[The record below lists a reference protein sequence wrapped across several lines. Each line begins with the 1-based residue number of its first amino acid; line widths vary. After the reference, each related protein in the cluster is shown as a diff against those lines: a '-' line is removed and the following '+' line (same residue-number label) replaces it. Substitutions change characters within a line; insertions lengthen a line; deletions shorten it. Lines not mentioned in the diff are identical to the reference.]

1 MDIDEVII
9 EDMAQAV
16 QIWRKK
22 GKKKRKYKNSK
33 GKHAY
38 NHNLHLYNL
47 GIMVDE
53 SVYKI
58 KN

>member
-33 GKHAY
+33 SKGKHAY
-38 NHNLHLYNL
+38 NHNFAFIQFRYN
-47 GIMVDE
+47 G
-53 SVYKI
+53 
-58 KN
+58 